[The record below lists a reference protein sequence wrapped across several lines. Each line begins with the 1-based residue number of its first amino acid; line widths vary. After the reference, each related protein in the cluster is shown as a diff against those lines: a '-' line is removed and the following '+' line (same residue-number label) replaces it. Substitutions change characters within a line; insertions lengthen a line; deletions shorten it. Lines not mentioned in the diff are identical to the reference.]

1 MGNCLMISNSK
12 VSAQDHE
19 NHDDEPAG
27 KEAEVI
33 QKTAAPMSPKKKK
46 KKTVRFN
53 IQEDEDDDGRVI
65 KNGTHDESKTG
76 AVRIRLVVTQEE
88 LKQLLDYKSDIESNR
103 CSVEQL
109 LSSLK
114 SRSGRR
120 VSKDQSGT
128 NAASGESWRPVLE
141 SISEDQF

>member
-1 MGNCLMISNSK
+1 MGNCLMRSNSSF
-12 VSAQDHE
+12 SAQDHE
-19 NHDDEPAG
+19 KHDEPAE

-33 QKTAAPMSPKKKK
+33 QQTVTPMSSEKK

-53 IQEDEDDDGRVI
+53 LQEDEDDGGRGI
-65 KNGTHDESKTG
+65 KTGSHDESKSG

-88 LKQLLDYKSDIESNR
+88 LKQLLDYKNDSISNR
-103 CSVEQL
+103 SSVEQL

-120 VSKDQSGT
+120 VSTDQNGASTT
-128 NAASGESWRPVLE
+128 NNQSWRPVLE
-141 SISEDQF
+141 SISEDQC